1 MESGGARPAWIHR
14 PGIVVMLWF
23 GSLLNLDCSGHM
35 RVQRTK
41 ILVIAGR
48 RESERKAVV
57 GIERLGSE
65 LACRNDGVRNVIVVC
80 PGHGG
85 ADLHRH
91 LWRREGEICARH
103 PFGSPAPTSPEAPRR
118 APTPAPP
125 Y

>member
-1 MESGGARPAWIHR
+1 MESGGAGRAWINR
-14 PGIVVMLWF
+14 RGMVVMLWF

-57 GIERLGSE
+57 GIERLRSE
-65 LACRNDGVRNVIVVC
+65 LACRNDGVRNVIVVG

-91 LWRREGEICARH
+91 LWRREGEIVDRH
-103 PFGSPAPTSPEAPRR
+103 AGGVLGVSGAEAQGDGRSDGES
-118 APTPAPP
+118 
-125 Y
+125 

>member
-14 PGIVVMLWF
+14 PGIVVMPWF

-65 LACRNDGVRNVIVVC
+65 LACRNDGVRNVIVVG

-91 LWRREGEICARH
+91 LWRREGEIFH
-103 PFGSPAPTSPEAPRR
+103 PHPLVSPGLDS
-118 APTPAPP
+118 PTPP
-125 Y
+125 